1 MAKTQDL
8 PFSNALANS
17 QSANSE
23 AIRKLAE
30 RIMGKGGFKGKYK
43 VAKAIGHWPTG
54 SAEGAAHI
62 FHDLPDQNQ
71 LHYLASWAGMYTD
84 SPSVLAFHGDNA
96 GKDTLH
102 HLQFNTTDLKQLR
115 LAMKQAGLHIQTI
128 VPGNKGTQ
136 VFIYDPLSKNTQR
149 IKQFAGANNAIVRQ
163 SKGTGKHIGSDAQDP
178 QTARAKARQ
187 HYRQEITNY
196 ETARQS
202 KPPQKANIGN
212 SVSQPSSSGGA
223 KTSPGS
229 GKKGGVNAGSG
240 NRSQPGGALVRG
252 QFYKPGTFKPSMNY
266 GSK

>member
-1 MAKTQDL
+1 
-8 PFSNALANS
+8 
-17 QSANSE
+17 
-23 AIRKLAE
+23 
-30 RIMGKGGFKGKYK
+30 
-43 VAKAIGHWPTG
+43 
-54 SAEGAAHI
+54 
-62 FHDLPDQNQ
+62 
-71 LHYLASWAGMYTD
+71 
-84 SPSVLAFHGDNA
+84 
-96 GKDTLH
+96 
-102 HLQFNTTDLKQLR
+102 
-115 LAMKQAGLHIQTI
+115 MKQAGLHIQTI
-128 VPGNKGTQ
+128 VPGTKSTQ
-136 VFIYDPLSKNTQR
+136 VFVYDPLSKLTQR
-149 IKQFAGANNAIVRQ
+149 IEQFAGANNAIVRQ

-202 KPPQKANIGN
+202 QSPQKANIGN